1 MVIYWEHPMGVR
13 NYADL
18 IAWQKAMDLVEA
30 VYILTYAFP
39 KEELYGLTSQIRR
52 AVVSIPSNIAE
63 GQGRWTT
70 GEFVHFLGIA
80 NGSLREVE
88 TQLHVAVRLK
98 YLPSV
103 NTELAF
109 GLASEVGRLI
119 YGLRNSL
126 TGPS

>member
-39 KEELYGLTSQIRR
+39 KEELYGLTSQLRR

>member
-1 MVIYWEHPMGVR
+1 MGVR